1 MIQRRRLSDA
11 LYVSYNL
18 TNACRSMVSG
28 IPACVGASARR
39 WLFQRE
45 DFPSGDQ
52 DEAALATRPVPAQWR
67 YRATAPDRT
76 PDVGT
81 APRSRIGKGRPKA
94 VSLHQVSVRREAAHI
109 RAARFE
115 LIKMLQTFLRT

>member
-28 IPACVGASARR
+28 IPACVGASAASRC
-39 WLFQRE
+39 LFQRE
-45 DFPSGDQ
+45 DFHSGDQ

-81 APRSRIGKGRPKA
+81 APRSRIGKGRPQA
-94 VSLHQVSVRREAAHI
+94 ASLSIQIARALHQ
-109 RAARFE
+109 
-115 LIKMLQTFLRT
+115 LT